1 MFGATPHEKAYLAPF
16 LGFLAVALLGEIVGK
31 IFHGHAFW
39 MLAEPRYW
47 VLPLQTLVGA
57 ALLWRYWP
65 SYALRLPARA
75 GFAILIGALA
85 LVLWIAPQQWLGTP
99 ARLDGFQPEFFGG
112 PDTWAYWLNVPL
124 RFIRLVI
131 VVPLLE
137 EIFWRGFLLRYL
149 IDDDFTDVPI
159 GAFSW
164 KSFGIVTA
172 GFCLEHSF
180 ADWPAAILTGAL
192 FNLVAYRTRSLSACV
207 LTHAVTNLILGIWVM
222 RTGQWGFW

>member
-16 LGFLAVALLGEIVGK
+16 LGFLAVALLGEIVGRL
-31 IFHGHAFW
+31 FQGHTFW
-39 MLAEPRYW
+39 MAAEPRYW
-47 VLPLQTLVGA
+47 VLPLQTLFAG
-57 ALLWRYWP
+57 ALLWRYWR
-65 SYALRLPARA
+65 SYSLRRPAGV
-75 GFAILIGALA
+75 GFATLIGAVA
-85 LVLWIAPQQWLGTP
+85 LVLWIAPQEWLGAAP
-99 ARLDGFQPEFFGG
+99 RLDGFHPEFFGADG
-112 PDTWAYWLNVPL
+112 WPYWLNVSA
-124 RFIRLVI
+124 RFVRLVI
-131 VVPLLE
+131 VVPLIE

-149 IDDDFTDVPI
+149 IDDDFMDVPI

-207 LTHAVTNLILGIWVM
+207 LTHAVTNLILGIYVM
-222 RTGQWGFW
+222 RSGQWGFW